1 MVPVKSETL
10 VSMYVDQAR
19 FEHTDLLAL
28 ASYAGLKAWATM
40 VRLCLNI
47 QDGGMTPE
55 VDLWPPHECAD

>member
-1 MVPVKSETL
+1 
-10 VSMYVDQAR
+10 MYVDQAR